1 MASVRGTVAI
11 YRLLQRQAF
20 DREAV
25 ECLTTAYEAAL
36 KVLKLSKGDDPI
48 TEIIAKRII
57 EIAQTGVRDP
67 AKLCAAALKDFD
79 VS

>member
-20 DREAV
+20 DPEAV
-25 ECLTTAYEAAL
+25 LTTAYEAAL

-48 TEIIAKRII
+48 TESIAKRII
-57 EIAQTGVRDP
+57 ETAQTGVRDP
-67 AKLCAAALKDFD
+67 RERNTPSPINLM
-79 VS
+79 